1 MKFYKF
7 LVSILFSYGLLELM
21 KYTVLLFFLLTDDD
35 IYYFQNINTNSF
47 SIKVGL
53 SNYLPIYLGI
63 LYILT
68 HFVVKLYKRRKL
80 DFLNF
85 FSLIISL
92 TLYIFFDFRKALFF
106 IDNWKLK
113 LLLSYVL
120 LILIMIVIKRLLA
133 KLTMLSQS

>member
-1 MKFYKF
+1 
-7 LVSILFSYGLLELM
+7 
-21 KYTVLLFFLLTDDD
+21 
-35 IYYFQNINTNSF
+35 YYFQNINTNSF
-47 SIKVGL
+47 AIKVGL
-53 SNYLPIYLGI
+53 SNYLPIYFGI

-68 HFVVKLYKRRKL
+68 DFVVKLYKRRKL
-80 DFLNF
+80 DFLSF

-92 TLYIFFDFRKALFF
+92 TLYNFFDFRKAFFF

-113 LLLSYVL
+113 LLLSYVV

>member
-47 SIKVGL
+47 AIKVGL

-68 HFVVKLYKRRKL
+68 DFVVKLYKRKKL

-92 TLYIFFDFRKALFF
+92 TLYNFFDFRKALFF

-133 KLTMLSQS
+133 KLTMLSES

>member
-47 SIKVGL
+47 AIKVGL

-68 HFVVKLYKRRKL
+68 DFVVKLYKRKKL

-92 TLYIFFDFRKALFF
+92 TLYNFFDFRKALFF